1 MHLRQSDAIAAI
13 AHIYTAMRSLHMHTC
28 THTTCSAVRSLLL
41 HTPTQRYDRCHC
53 THLHSDTIAVIACIY
68 TAIRS
73 LPMHMPAQRYDRS
86 SWTHQYSDAI
96 AVSAHTHLHSDTIVV
111 NPMCIPHNDKI
122 TFIPMCTHTT
132 IRSLPCPH
140 MECKLECQ
148 CVQRS
153 RSLCTI

>member
-1 MHLRQSDAIAAI
+1 
-13 AHIYTAMRSLHMHTC
+13 
-28 THTTCSAVRSLLL
+28 
-41 HTPTQRYDRCHC
+41 
-53 THLHSDTIAVIACIY
+53 
-68 TAIRS
+68 
-73 LPMHMPAQRYDRS
+73 MHMPAQRYDRS

-122 TFIPMCTHTT
+122 AFIPMCTHTT

-153 RSLCTI
+153 RSLCTIYSQPTNCTIIIPSEIKKGSKRLHTWVTHSEDFFFFETYMCYLCSIVFSSLKTWALFCYLEQLLTFYNYL

>member
-1 MHLRQSDAIAAI
+1 M
-13 AHIYTAMRSLHMHTC
+13 
-28 THTTCSAVRSLLL
+28 
-41 HTPTQRYDRCHC
+41 
-53 THLHSDTIAVIACIY
+53 
-68 TAIRS
+68 
-73 LPMHMPAQRYDRS
+73 PMHMPAQRYDRS

-122 TFIPMCTHTT
+122 AFIPMCTHTT

-153 RSLCTI
+153 RSLCTIYSQPTNCTIIIPSESKKASKQLHTWVTHSEEKNSKHICVIFVLLCSHVWKPERGFCCLEQLLTFPNFS